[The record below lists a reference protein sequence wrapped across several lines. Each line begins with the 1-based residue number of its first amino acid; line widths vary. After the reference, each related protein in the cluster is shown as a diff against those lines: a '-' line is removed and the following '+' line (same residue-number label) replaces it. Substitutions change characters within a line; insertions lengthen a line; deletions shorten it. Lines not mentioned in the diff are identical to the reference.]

1 MAVTPCMFEQ
11 ELGVGHARVRS
22 PHMAVIG
29 EELEAARAVIREAVR
44 TRPKSASSH
53 FPGAKP

>member
-11 ELGVGHARVRS
+11 ELGVGHAPARS
-22 PHMAVIG
+22 PHMAVIE